1 MSLSTDQFHWFQNAV
16 ARGNARMLR
25 ESIGL
30 TIDQA
35 ADEARVPRHY
45 VDGWEHGNAP
55 EAAYG
60 TRYARWLVAAARKP
74 CSTCGE
80 VRDANQFWVTRD
92 GEKAR
97 LHSQCI
103 PCRSAKQSERWRDT
117 ASEERAEAERKR
129 IREYQQD
136 PDVKE
141 RRAKRSAAQYRALTT
156 LKERYPE
163 QYKGAFLASRSE
175 YKSLAILR
183 DAYRDEYED
192 VYRTQLVQAGLAD
205 AVAA

>member
-1 MSLSTDQFHWFQNAV
+1 MPLSTDPFKWFQNAV

-35 ADEARVPRHY
+35 SDEARVPRHY
-45 VDGWEHGNAP
+45 VDGWEHGSAP
-55 EAAYG
+55 DAAYG
-60 TRYARWLVAAARKP
+60 SRYARWLVAAARKP

-92 GEKAR
+92 GDKAR

-103 PCRSAKQSERWRDT
+103 PCRSKKQAARWQDT
-117 ASEERAEAERKR
+117 ATPERAAAERKR

-136 PDVKE
+136 PDIKE
-141 RRAKRSAAQYRALTT
+141 RRAKRAAAQYRALSA
-156 LKERYPE
+156 LRSRYPGE
-163 QYKGAFLASRSE
+163 YKDYGGSKAEYAALASLRDTHRSE
-175 YKSLAILR
+175 YQEVYLA
-183 DAYRDEYED
+183 E
-192 VYRTQLVQAGLAD
+192 LVAAGLAD
-205 AVAA
+205 VILA